1 MLENIEGAI
10 KKWKIQRNWQHR
22 VHKTM
27 ENKQHNTKTSYLK
40 HCITMLFIQSAVKFT
55 EKVPCVV
62 SPWGPWSHPDN
73 TGMSKRIRN
82 VIQEPL
88 NGGKD
93 CPPLEQTRNGMY
105 LSHYMIE
112 YMLLFLINNY
122 LDTA

>member
-1 MLENIEGAI
+1 MLENTEGAI
-10 KKWKIQRNWQHR
+10 KKGKSRESGNR

-27 ENKQHNTKTSYLK
+27 EKKTKTQHNIKISYLK

-62 SPWGPWSHPDN
+62 SPWGPWSHPN
-73 TGMSKRIRN
+73 NYGLSKRVRS

-88 NGGKD
+88 HGGKD

-105 LSHYMIE
+105 LSCYKLYVLSTTI
-112 YMLLFLINNY
+112 
-122 LDTA
+122 